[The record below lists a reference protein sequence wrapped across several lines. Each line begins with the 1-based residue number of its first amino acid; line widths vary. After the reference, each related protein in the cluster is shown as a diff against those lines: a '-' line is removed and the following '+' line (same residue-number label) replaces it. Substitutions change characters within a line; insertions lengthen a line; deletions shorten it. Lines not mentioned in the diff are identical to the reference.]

1 MQEVDY
7 WEGGL
12 RATGGAIVPKNRYW
26 YLLDFKWN
34 GNKWKYRSKN
44 SMPGDLDICSVDGQ
58 GRVPL
63 RRYEPNHAEETLGVF
78 LAMNGN
84 NKEEIKKLWAK
95 SIEFAECIHT
105 GQLTCF
111 DAWYAL
117 TSTVMKTLEYPIA
130 TTTINKDEWST
141 RPLCLLLWWRLSRRG
156 NAIFST

>member
-1 MQEVDY
+1 
-7 WEGGL
+7 
-12 RATGGAIVPKNRYW
+12 
-26 YLLDFKWN
+26 
-34 GNKWKYRSKN
+34 
-44 SMPGDLDICSVDGQ
+44 
-58 GRVPL
+58 
-63 RRYEPNHAEETLGVF
+63 
-78 LAMNGN
+78 MNGN